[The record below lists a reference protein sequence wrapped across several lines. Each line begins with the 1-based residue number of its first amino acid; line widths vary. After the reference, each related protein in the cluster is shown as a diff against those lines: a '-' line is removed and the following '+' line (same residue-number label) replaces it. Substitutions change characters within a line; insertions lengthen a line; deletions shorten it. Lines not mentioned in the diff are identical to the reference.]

1 MAGLL
6 CDSRNEKRDVTADW
20 MDKTQDTA
28 NLLETVEKD
37 MAEIQ
42 EPQAAGNPS
51 QGRVAMANS
60 RLGCWHIAR
69 TWILTTSL
77 TNKYLA
83 SQGYDDILLR
93 YEAMRARYRTAVY
106 RTVRTVV

>member
-42 EPQAAGNPS
+42 EPQAAGDPS
-51 QGRVAMANS
+51 QGRVAMGKQQAWMLAYSQNVDTDHLTDKQIP
-60 RLGCWHIAR
+60 RLAGI
-69 TWILTTSL
+69 
-77 TNKYLA
+77 
-83 SQGYDDILLR
+83 
-93 YEAMRARYRTAVY
+93 
-106 RTVRTVV
+106 

>member
-20 MDKTQDTA
+20 MDKTQDTS

-42 EPQAAGNPS
+42 EPQAAGDPS
-51 QGRVAMANS
+51 QGRVAMGKQQARMLAYSQNVDTDHLTDQQIP
-60 RLGCWHIAR
+60 RLAGI
-69 TWILTTSL
+69 
-77 TNKYLA
+77 
-83 SQGYDDILLR
+83 
-93 YEAMRARYRTAVY
+93 
-106 RTVRTVV
+106 